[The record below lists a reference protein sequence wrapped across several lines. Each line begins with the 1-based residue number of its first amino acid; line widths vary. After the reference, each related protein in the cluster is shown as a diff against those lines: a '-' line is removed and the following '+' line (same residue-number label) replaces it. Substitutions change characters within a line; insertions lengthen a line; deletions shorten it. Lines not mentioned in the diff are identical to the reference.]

1 MKKSRENIFILSF
14 ILVIV
19 AVASYMIY
27 QVGVTNK
34 LGASVLRV
42 DSDGSSKLYDNLPKI
57 NSVINSSGQKYVNN
71 DAVLTINASSDY
83 NIVKIMYSSDLKHWN
98 EINSGL
104 NDKEITTKL
113 IFDKDINKTIYIK
126 AVNEKGYESYSYK
139 TDVKIDKTKPTIN
152 ISKDKYSAQISVK
165 DNVGLSFI
173 QYSNDNMNWENEEI
187 SGKTVTIN
195 KSDLKYK
202 YIRAVDLVGN
212 ISDVIS

>member
-71 DAVLTINASSDY
+71 DVVLTINASSDY

-98 EINSGL
+98 EINS
-104 NDKEITTKL
+104 
-113 IFDKDINKTIYIK
+113 
-126 AVNEKGYESYSYK
+126 
-139 TDVKIDKTKPTIN
+139 
-152 ISKDKYSAQISVK
+152 
-165 DNVGLSFI
+165 
-173 QYSNDNMNWENEEI
+173 
-187 SGKTVTIN
+187 
-195 KSDLKYK
+195 
-202 YIRAVDLVGN
+202 
-212 ISDVIS
+212 